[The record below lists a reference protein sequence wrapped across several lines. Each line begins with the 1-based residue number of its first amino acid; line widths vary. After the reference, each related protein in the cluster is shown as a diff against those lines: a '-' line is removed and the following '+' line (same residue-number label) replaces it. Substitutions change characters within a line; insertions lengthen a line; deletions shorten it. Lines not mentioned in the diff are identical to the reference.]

1 VIRSGLYRDE
11 GGESRGDGEKG
22 EWLKE
27 NEGMCEGTR
36 KN

>member
-1 VIRSGLYRDE
+1 MGMREGRE
-11 GGESRGDGEKG
+11 GGGDGEKG
-22 EWLKE
+22 ESVKE